1 MSDQAADLVFDA
13 LGDPVRREILRV
25 LRDGA
30 LPVGRLAEQLPVG
43 RPGVSR
49 HLRVLEGA
57 GLVRHD
63 SRGTRNLYA
72 LAPEGLLAAQEW
84 LVATWD
90 HGLQRYADAV
100 RAAVTPPPEES
111 P

>member
-1 MSDQAADLVFDA
+1 MSNQPSDLVFDA
-13 LGDPVRREILRV
+13 LGDPVRREILLV

-30 LPVGRLAEQLPVG
+30 LPVGHLADRLPVG
-43 RPGVSR
+43 RPGVSK

-90 HGLQRYADAV
+90 RGLARYADAV
-100 RAAVTPPPEES
+100 RTAVSVPEEET
-111 P
+111 